1 MDNNIT
7 VFENSEFGK
16 VRTVIL
22 NDEPWFIGKDVAEIL
37 GYSNTNKAIQVH
49 VDDEDKFIR
58 SSRGTEMGKLFTSLK
73 EMQEKLG
80 RQDNWFISESGV
92 YSLIF
97 GSKLPT
103 AKKFKRW
110 VTSEVLPSIRK
121 HGAYMTEDTIKK
133 AIAEPDFII
142 KLATELKKEQEQNKQ
157 LTETCSQQ
165 QQVIGE
171 LKPKADYVD
180 KILKSDSLVTITQIA
195 KDYGMSGQGMNKVL
209 HDLHIIYSCNKQWLL
224 YSQHQA
230 KGYTFSETVDIPR
243 EDGTTKVVMNTKW
256 TQKGRLFLYETLKK
270 RNLLP
275 LIERKEQE

>member
-1 MDNNIT
+1 MENKIE
-7 VFENSEFGK
+7 VFTKAEFGEL
-16 VRTVIL
+16 RTVNVGDKIM
-22 NDEPWFIGKDVAEIL
+22 FVASDVAKAL
-37 GYSNTNKAIQVH
+37 GYSRPADAITAHCKGSVKHRLPTN
-49 VDDEDKFIR
+49 
-58 SSRGTEMGKLFTSLK
+58 GG
-73 EMQEKLG
+73 MQELKIIPEG
-80 RQDNWFISESGV
+80 DV
-92 YSLIF
+92 YRLITH
-97 GSKLPT
+97 SKLP
-103 AKKFKRW
+103 AAEKFESW
-110 VTSEVLPSIRK
+110 VFDEVLPSIRK

-270 RNLLP
+270 
-275 LIERKEQE
+275 

>member
-1 MDNNIT
+1 MDNNIK

-22 NDEPWFIGKDVAEIL
+22 NNEPWFIGKDVTDIL
-37 GYSNTNKAIQVH
+37 GYQNGSRDINRH
-49 VDDEDKFIR
+49 VDEDDRQNYQNGTFE
-58 SSRGTEMGKLFTSLK
+58 SNRGMAII
-73 EMQEKLG
+73 
-80 RQDNWFISESGV
+80 NESGL
-92 YSLIF
+92 YSLILS
-97 GSKLPT
+97 SKLPT

-133 AIAEPDFII
+133 VIAEPDFII
-142 KLATELKKEQEQNKQ
+142 QLATELKKEQEQNKQ

-195 KDYGMSGQGMNKVL
+195 KDYGMSGKAMNKTL

-270 RNLLP
+270 RKLLP
-275 LIERKEQE
+275 LIERTEEA

>member
-1 MDNNIT
+1 MDNNIK

-22 NDEPWFIGKDVAEIL
+22 NDEPWFIGKDVTDIL
-37 GYSNTNKAIQVH
+37 GYQNGSRDINRH
-49 VDDEDKFIR
+49 VDEDDRQNYQNGTFE
-58 SSRGTEMGKLFTSLK
+58 SNRGMAII
-73 EMQEKLG
+73 
-80 RQDNWFISESGV
+80 NESGL
-92 YSLIF
+92 YSLILS
-97 GSKLPT
+97 SKLPT

-133 AIAEPDFII
+133 AMAEPDFII

-165 QQVIGE
+165 QQVIGG

-180 KILKSDSLVTITQIA
+180 KILKSNSLVTITQIA

>member
-1 MDNNIT
+1 MDNNIK

-22 NDEPWFIGKDVAEIL
+22 NDEPWFIGKDVTDIL
-37 GYSNTNKAIQVH
+37 GYQNGSRDINRH
-49 VDDEDKFIR
+49 VDEDDRQNYQNGTFE
-58 SSRGTEMGKLFTSLK
+58 SNRGMAII
-73 EMQEKLG
+73 
-80 RQDNWFISESGV
+80 NESGL
-92 YSLIF
+92 YSLILS
-97 GSKLPT
+97 SKLPT

-133 AIAEPDFII
+133 AMAEPDFII

-180 KILKSDSLVTITQIA
+180 KILKSNYLVTITQIA

>member
-1 MDNNIT
+1 MDNNIK

-22 NDEPWFIGKDVAEIL
+22 NDEPWFIGKDVTDIL
-37 GYSNTNKAIQVH
+37 GYQNGSRDINRH
-49 VDDEDKFIR
+49 VDEDDRQNYQNGTFE
-58 SSRGTEMGKLFTSLK
+58 SNRGMAII
-73 EMQEKLG
+73 
-80 RQDNWFISESGV
+80 NESGL
-92 YSLIF
+92 YSLILS
-97 GSKLPT
+97 SKLPT

-133 AIAEPDFII
+133 VIAEPDFII

-180 KILKSDSLVTITQIA
+180 KILKSNSLVTITQIA

-209 HDLHIIYSCNKQWLL
+209 HDLHIIYNCNKQWLL

>member
-1 MDNNIT
+1 MENKIE
-7 VFENSEFGK
+7 VFTKAEFGEL
-16 VRTVIL
+16 RTVNVGDKIM
-22 NDEPWFIGKDVAEIL
+22 FVASDVAKAL
-37 GYSNTNKAIQVH
+37 GYSRPADAITAHCKGSVKHRLPTN
-49 VDDEDKFIR
+49 
-58 SSRGTEMGKLFTSLK
+58 GG
-73 EMQEKLG
+73 MQELKIIPEG
-80 RQDNWFISESGV
+80 DV
-92 YSLIF
+92 YRLITH
-97 GSKLPT
+97 SKLP
-103 AKKFKRW
+103 AAEKFESW
-110 VTSEVLPSIRK
+110 VFDEVLPSIRK

-133 AIAEPDFII
+133 AMAEPDFII

-180 KILKSDSLVTITQIA
+180 RILKNNSLVTITQIA

>member
-1 MDNNIT
+1 MDNNIK

-22 NDEPWFIGKDVAEIL
+22 NDEPWFIGKDVTDIL
-37 GYSNTNKAIQVH
+37 GYQNGSRDINRH
-49 VDDEDKFIR
+49 VDEDDRQNYQNGTFE
-58 SSRGTEMGKLFTSLK
+58 SNRGMAII
-73 EMQEKLG
+73 
-80 RQDNWFISESGV
+80 NESGL
-92 YSLIF
+92 YSLILS
-97 GSKLPT
+97 SKLPT
-103 AKKFKRW
+103 AKKFKCW

-133 AIAEPDFII
+133 AMAEPDFII

-180 KILKSDSLVTITQIA
+180 KILKSNSLVTITQIA

>member
-1 MDNNIT
+1 MQKNLKIFSSDVFGNLRTWDNN
-7 VFENSEFGK
+7 GK
-16 VRTVIL
+16 IMFVAS
-22 NDEPWFIGKDVAEIL
+22 DVAKML
-37 GYSNTNKAIQVH
+37 GYSKPANAIATHCRYALKQGIPH
-49 VDDEDKFIR
+49 PQGK
-58 SSRGTEMGKLFTSLK
+58 GTLEVNIIPEG
-73 EMQEKLG
+73 
-80 RQDNWFISESGV
+80 DV
-92 YSLIF
+92 YRLITH
-97 GSKLPT
+97 SKLP
-103 AKKFKRW
+103 AAEKFESW
-110 VTSEVLPSIRK
+110 VFDEVLPSIRK

-133 AIAEPDFII
+133 AMAEPDFII

-180 KILKSDSLVTITQIA
+180 KILKSNSLVTITQIA

-209 HDLHIIYSCNKQWLL
+209 HDMHIIYSCNKQWLL

>member
-1 MDNNIT
+1 MENKIE
-7 VFENSEFGK
+7 VFTKAEFGEL
-16 VRTVIL
+16 RTVNVGDKIM
-22 NDEPWFIGKDVAEIL
+22 FVASDVAKAL
-37 GYSNTNKAIQVH
+37 GYSRPADAITAHCKGSVKHRLPTN
-49 VDDEDKFIR
+49 
-58 SSRGTEMGKLFTSLK
+58 GG
-73 EMQEKLG
+73 MQELKIIPEG
-80 RQDNWFISESGV
+80 DV
-92 YSLIF
+92 YRLITH
-97 GSKLPT
+97 SKLP
-103 AKKFKRW
+103 AAEKFESW
-110 VTSEVLPSIRK
+110 VFDEVLPSIRK
-121 HGAYMTEDTIKK
+121 HGAYITEDTIKK
-133 AIAEPDFII
+133 VIAEPDFII

-180 KILKSDSLVTITQIA
+180 RILKSNSLVTITQIA

>member
-1 MDNNIT
+1 MENKIE
-7 VFENSEFGK
+7 VFTKAEFGEL
-16 VRTVIL
+16 RTVNVGDKIM
-22 NDEPWFIGKDVAEIL
+22 FVASDVAKAL
-37 GYSNTNKAIQVH
+37 GYSRPADAITAHCKGSVKRRLPTN
-49 VDDEDKFIR
+49 
-58 SSRGTEMGKLFTSLK
+58 GG
-73 EMQEKLG
+73 MQELKIIPEG
-80 RQDNWFISESGV
+80 DV
-92 YSLIF
+92 YRLITH
-97 GSKLPT
+97 SKLP
-103 AKKFKRW
+103 AAEKFESW
-110 VTSEVLPSIRK
+110 VFDEVLPSIRK

-133 AIAEPDFII
+133 AMAEPDFII

-180 KILKSDSLVTITQIA
+180 KILKSNSLVTITQIA

>member
-1 MDNNIT
+1 MENKIE
-7 VFENSEFGK
+7 VFTKAEFGEL
-16 VRTVIL
+16 RTVNVGDKIM
-22 NDEPWFIGKDVAEIL
+22 FVASDVAKML
-37 GYSNTNKAIQVH
+37 GYSNPRKAIIDHCKGVTKRDTLTNGGIQAIN
-49 VDDEDKFIR
+49 FIP
-58 SSRGTEMGKLFTSLK
+58 
-73 EMQEKLG
+73 
-80 RQDNWFISESGV
+80 ESDV
-92 YSLIF
+92 YRLITH
-97 GSKLPT
+97 SKLP
-103 AKKFKRW
+103 AAEKFESW
-110 VTSEVLPSIRK
+110 VFDEVLPSIRK
-121 HGAYMTEDTIKK
+121 HGAYMTEDIIKK
-133 AIAEPDFII
+133 VIAKPDFII
-142 KLATELKKEQEQNKQ
+142 QLATELKKEQEQNKQ

>member
-1 MDNNIT
+1 MENKIE
-7 VFENSEFGK
+7 VFTKAEFGEL
-16 VRTVIL
+16 RTVNVGDKIM
-22 NDEPWFIGKDVAEIL
+22 FIASDVAKAL
-37 GYSNTNKAIQVH
+37 GYSRPADAITAHCKGSVKRRLPTN
-49 VDDEDKFIR
+49 
-58 SSRGTEMGKLFTSLK
+58 GG
-73 EMQEKLG
+73 MQELKIIPEG
-80 RQDNWFISESGV
+80 DV
-92 YSLIF
+92 YRLITH
-97 GSKLPT
+97 SKLP
-103 AKKFKRW
+103 AAEKFESW
-110 VTSEVLPSIRK
+110 VFDEVLPSIRK

-133 AIAEPDFII
+133 VIAEPDFII
-142 KLATELKKEQEQNKQ
+142 QLATELKKEQEQNKQ

>member
-1 MDNNIT
+1 MDNNIK

-22 NDEPWFIGKDVAEIL
+22 NDEPWFIGKDVTDIL
-37 GYSNTNKAIQVH
+37 GYQNGSRDINRH
-49 VDDEDKFIR
+49 VDEDDRQNYQNGTFE
-58 SSRGTEMGKLFTSLK
+58 SNRGMAII
-73 EMQEKLG
+73 
-80 RQDNWFISESGV
+80 NESGL
-92 YSLIF
+92 YSLILS
-97 GSKLPT
+97 SKLPT

-133 AIAEPDFII
+133 AMAEPDFII
-142 KLATELKKEQEQNKQ
+142 KLATELKKEREQNKQ

-180 KILKSDSLVTITQIA
+180 KILKSNSLVTITQIA

-275 LIERKEQE
+275 LIERKEQEMMLSNWENTQVCKNM

>member
-1 MDNNIT
+1 MMNLAVIEHAGERVLTTEQLAEVYECKQIQIQQNFKNNKNHF
-7 VFENSEFGK
+7 VAGKHYFKLEGEPLKAFKNSLENIESVG
-16 VRTVIL
+16 
-22 NDEPWFIGKDVAEIL
+22 IGLRA
-37 GYSNTNKAIQVH
+37 
-49 VDDEDKFIR
+49 
-58 SSRGTEMGKLFTSLK
+58 
-73 EMQEKLG
+73 
-80 RQDNWFISESGV
+80 
-92 YSLIF
+92 
-97 GSKLPT
+97 
-103 AKKFKRW
+103 
-110 VTSEVLPSIRK
+110 PSIILWTRR
-121 HGAYMTEDTIKK
+121 GASRHCKMLGTDKAWEMFDQLEETYFNPKPKQLTLTEQM
-133 AIAEPDFII
+133 AQGL
-142 KLATELKKEQEQNKQ
+142 LAAKELLEVKNKQVKQ

>member
-1 MDNNIT
+1 MENKIE
-7 VFENSEFGK
+7 VFTKAEFGEL
-16 VRTVIL
+16 RTVNVGDKIM
-22 NDEPWFIGKDVAEIL
+22 FVASDVAKAL
-37 GYSNTNKAIQVH
+37 GYSRPADAITAHCKGSVKHRLPTN
-49 VDDEDKFIR
+49 
-58 SSRGTEMGKLFTSLK
+58 GG
-73 EMQEKLG
+73 MQELKIIPEG
-80 RQDNWFISESGV
+80 DV
-92 YSLIF
+92 YRLITH
-97 GSKLPT
+97 SKLP
-103 AKKFKRW
+103 AAEKFESW
-110 VTSEVLPSIRK
+110 VFDEVLPSIRK

-133 AIAEPDFII
+133 VIAEPDFII
-142 KLATELKKEQEQNKQ
+142 KLATELKKEREQNKQ

-180 KILKSDSLVTITQIA
+180 KILKSNSLVTITQIA

>member
-1 MDNNIT
+1 MDLAIIEHAGERVLTTEQLAEVYECDVNQIQQNYKR
-7 VFENSEFGK
+7 NSERFVKDKHYFK
-16 VRTVIL
+16 VEGIEL
-22 NDEPWFIGKDVAEIL
+22 NNLRLTFSQLQISPKTRSLMLWTRRGASRHCKMLGTDKAWDMFDQLEETYFNSKPKQLTPAEQMAQGLLAAKELLEAKD
-37 GYSNTNKAIQVH
+37 KQV
-49 VDDEDKFIR
+49 
-58 SSRGTEMGKLFTSLK
+58 
-73 EMQEKLG
+73 
-80 RQDNWFISESGV
+80 
-92 YSLIF
+92 
-97 GSKLPT
+97 
-103 AKKFKRW
+103 
-110 VTSEVLPSIRK
+110 
-121 HGAYMTEDTIKK
+121 
-133 AIAEPDFII
+133 
-142 KLATELKKEQEQNKQ
+142 KQ

-165 QQVIGE
+165 QQMIGE

-180 KILKSDSLVTITQIA
+180 RILKSNSLVTITQIA

-275 LIERKEQE
+275 LIERTEEA

>member
-1 MDNNIT
+1 MENKIE
-7 VFENSEFGK
+7 VFTKAEFGEL
-16 VRTVIL
+16 RTVNVGDKIM
-22 NDEPWFIGKDVAEIL
+22 FVASDVAKAL
-37 GYSNTNKAIQVH
+37 GYSRPADAITAHCKGSVKHRLPTN
-49 VDDEDKFIR
+49 
-58 SSRGTEMGKLFTSLK
+58 GG
-73 EMQEKLG
+73 MQELKIIPEG
-80 RQDNWFISESGV
+80 DV
-92 YSLIF
+92 YRLITH
-97 GSKLPT
+97 SKLP
-103 AKKFKRW
+103 AAEKFESW
-110 VTSEVLPSIRK
+110 VFDEVLPSIRK

-133 AIAEPDFII
+133 AMAEPDFII
-142 KLATELKKEQEQNKQ
+142 KLATELKKEREQNKQ

-180 KILKSDSLVTITQIA
+180 RILKSNSLVTITQIA

-209 HDLHIIYSCNKQWLL
+209 HDMHIIYSCNKQWLL

>member
-1 MDNNIT
+1 MENKIE
-7 VFENSEFGK
+7 VFTKAEFGEL
-16 VRTVIL
+16 RTVNVGDKIM
-22 NDEPWFIGKDVAEIL
+22 FVASDVAKAL
-37 GYSNTNKAIQVH
+37 GYSRPADAITAHCKGSVKHRLPTN
-49 VDDEDKFIR
+49 
-58 SSRGTEMGKLFTSLK
+58 GG
-73 EMQEKLG
+73 MQELKIIPEG
-80 RQDNWFISESGV
+80 DV
-92 YSLIF
+92 YRLITH
-97 GSKLPT
+97 SKLP
-103 AKKFKRW
+103 AAEKFESW
-110 VTSEVLPSIRK
+110 VFDEVLPSIRK

-195 KDYGMSGQGMNKVL
+195 KDYGMSGQAMNKVL

>member
-1 MDNNIT
+1 MDNNIK

-22 NDEPWFIGKDVAEIL
+22 NDEPWFIGKDVTDIL
-37 GYSNTNKAIQVH
+37 GYQNGSRDINRH
-49 VDDEDKFIR
+49 VDEDDRQNYQNGTFE
-58 SSRGTEMGKLFTSLK
+58 SNRGMAII
-73 EMQEKLG
+73 
-80 RQDNWFISESGV
+80 NESGL
-92 YSLIF
+92 YSLILS
-97 GSKLPT
+97 SKLPT

-133 AIAEPDFII
+133 AMAEPDFII

-180 KILKSDSLVTITQIA
+180 KILKSNSLVTITQIA

-209 HDLHIIYSCNKQWLL
+209 HDMHIIYSCNKQWLL

>member
-1 MDNNIT
+1 MENKIE
-7 VFENSEFGK
+7 VFTKAEFGEL
-16 VRTVIL
+16 RTVNVGDKIM
-22 NDEPWFIGKDVAEIL
+22 FVASDVAKAL
-37 GYSNTNKAIQVH
+37 GYSRPADAITAHCKGSVKHRLPTN
-49 VDDEDKFIR
+49 
-58 SSRGTEMGKLFTSLK
+58 GG
-73 EMQEKLG
+73 MQELKIIPEG
-80 RQDNWFISESGV
+80 DV
-92 YSLIF
+92 YRLITH
-97 GSKLPT
+97 SKLP
-103 AKKFKRW
+103 AAEKFESW
-110 VTSEVLPSIRK
+110 VFDEVLPSIRK

-133 AIAEPDFII
+133 AMTEPDFII
-142 KLATELKKEQEQNKQ
+142 KLATELKKEREQNKQ

-180 KILKSDSLVTITQIA
+180 RILKSNSLVTITQIA

>member
-1 MDNNIT
+1 MDNKIK

-22 NDEPWFIGKDVAEIL
+22 NDEPWFIGKDVTDIL
-37 GYSNTNKAIQVH
+37 GYQKGSRDINRH
-49 VDDEDKFIR
+49 VDEDDRQNYQNGTFE
-58 SSRGTEMGKLFTSLK
+58 SNRGMAII
-73 EMQEKLG
+73 
-80 RQDNWFISESGV
+80 NESGL
-92 YSLIF
+92 YSLILS
-97 GSKLPT
+97 SKLPT

-133 AIAEPDFII
+133 AMAEPDFII

-180 KILKSDSLVTITQIA
+180 KILKSNSLVTITQIA

>member
-1 MDNNIT
+1 MENKIE
-7 VFENSEFGK
+7 VFTKAEFGEL
-16 VRTVIL
+16 RTVNVGDKIM
-22 NDEPWFIGKDVAEIL
+22 FVASDVAKAL
-37 GYSNTNKAIQVH
+37 GYSRPADAITAHCKGSVKHRLPTN
-49 VDDEDKFIR
+49 
-58 SSRGTEMGKLFTSLK
+58 GG
-73 EMQEKLG
+73 MQELKIIPEG
-80 RQDNWFISESGV
+80 DV
-92 YSLIF
+92 YRLITH
-97 GSKLPT
+97 SKLP
-103 AKKFKRW
+103 AAEKFESW
-110 VTSEVLPSIRK
+110 VFDEVLPSIRK

-133 AIAEPDFII
+133 AMTEPDFII

-180 KILKSDSLVTITQIA
+180 RILKSNSLVTITQIA
-195 KDYGMSGQGMNKVL
+195 KDYGMSGQAMNKVL

>member
-1 MDNNIT
+1 MDNNIK

-22 NDEPWFIGKDVAEIL
+22 NDEPWFIGKDVTDIL
-37 GYSNTNKAIQVH
+37 GYQNGSRDINRH
-49 VDDEDKFIR
+49 VDEDDRQNYQNGTFE
-58 SSRGTEMGKLFTSLK
+58 SNRGMAII
-73 EMQEKLG
+73 
-80 RQDNWFISESGV
+80 NESGL
-92 YSLIF
+92 YSLILS
-97 GSKLPT
+97 SKLPT

-133 AIAEPDFII
+133 AMAEPDFII

-180 KILKSDSLVTITQIA
+180 KILKSHSLVTITQIA

>member
-1 MDNNIT
+1 MENKIE
-7 VFENSEFGK
+7 VFTKAEFGEL
-16 VRTVIL
+16 RTVNVGDKIM
-22 NDEPWFIGKDVAEIL
+22 FVASDVAKAL
-37 GYSNTNKAIQVH
+37 GYSRPADAITAHCKGSVKHRLPTN
-49 VDDEDKFIR
+49 
-58 SSRGTEMGKLFTSLK
+58 GG
-73 EMQEKLG
+73 MQELKIIPEG
-80 RQDNWFISESGV
+80 DV
-92 YSLIF
+92 YRLITH
-97 GSKLPT
+97 SKLP
-103 AKKFKRW
+103 AAEKFESW
-110 VTSEVLPSIRK
+110 VFDEVLPSIRK

-133 AIAEPDFII
+133 AMAEPDFII

-171 LKPKADYVD
+171 LKPKADYVY
-180 KILKSDSLVTITQIA
+180 KILKSNSLVTITQIA